1 MRAYG
6 EIAPKAVFPGNQ
18 SNERATQAGLCFEMA
33 MPPDYRP
40 GFAQSTDL
48 RMMLLFGRG
57 RIRTAGAAQ
66 VIRCCGS
73 KGQSRAFITAIAQ
86 ANCRG
91 TN

>member
-57 RIRTAGAAQ
+57 RGSVGKFQQNAMRRM
-66 VIRCCGS
+66 VMVCG
-73 KGQSRAFITAIAQ
+73 
-86 ANCRG
+86 
-91 TN
+91 